1 MFGGNQMPPQIEQI
15 VNGRVGAQKPLR
27 LMSGLE
33 SPHAALSDPRW
44 LVRELGSIVGVLGG
58 VVDCIRDKFTMSN
71 TVTPQLVGD
80 DTPRFITTH
89 SQ

>member
-1 MFGGNQMPPQIEQI
+1 MPPQIEQI
-15 VNGRVGAQKPLR
+15 VNGRVGAQKSLR

-58 VVDCIRDKFTMSN
+58 VVDCIRDKFSMSN
-71 TVTPQLVGD
+71 TVASKLVGD
-80 DTPRFITTH
+80 DTSRFITARA
-89 SQ
+89 